1 MAVKKFFLVQ
11 LLLFLF
17 FFSKAQDGDFY
28 LTHYSPTG
36 SRVDNV
42 NFDIVQDHRG
52 IICIANRAGILTFD
66 GRNWDFS
73 KTPSAIFS
81 LAISSSNVIYAGGRS
96 GFGRLSRDANYNL
109 SYVSLSGQV
118 PEAKDIFTILIQE
131 GTLYAINESHIFLYN
146 IESGSIQKI
155 SPRYSGKLVNLLSLE
170 GKVYALT
177 TNSGMQ
183 LIDGTKLVSPASRAL
198 RDLEPGFVCEGPNGK
213 GYLIG
218 DTDHELFLYRQNKL
232 KPLKINNDQGYLAES
247 GIQKGIWFS
256 DSLAAIS
263 TLKGG
268 VVFIDPLKGEIREI
282 INYQTGLPDNE
293 IFALAID
300 QNLGIWAAHAV
311 GLTRISPTFPFKNF
325 NRYPGLQ
332 GKMLSARDHRGKLY
346 VGTSLGVYHLDE
358 IRNYNETVHY
368 VKMPGSSE
376 KEPEI
381 TAEEEVN
388 DKSGG
393 IFSFLKRGRDKKDTD
408 LKPAEKQ
415 ERKTAPVYKAQ
426 IEREL
431 QSIKYRYK
439 KIEGIESKTFQFASA
454 DDRLFCGG
462 LDGLFEITDGK
473 AISISRLPVRYF
485 YVSEIQGKIFTSTY
499 TDELKVFDYRAES
512 LPEVEVFGDYKDYVQ
527 HIFEDKH
534 NRIWFCSTND
544 LYWIKLKGGQI
555 TEMDEYHIENP
566 YFYET
571 YGTAS
576 GDSIL
581 FINESGIFTIQEG
594 KNALQKVRSA
604 ANIDRYLVGADG
616 KVWVHVD
623 QRWSTLVPEK
633 ISDKLN
639 LLSLFKNINYIA
651 TDDRKEDYW
660 VITDNNDLYK
670 LANPAL
676 NTISNGYKL
685 YLKDIKTNSEI
696 LPPAPKLVFEQQ
708 NSNLIFEFVQPEYSG
723 VLDIQY
729 SYKLD
734 GLNDQWSE
742 WSSNYNEINFPYL
755 PEGEYVLK
763 VKSRNTLG
771 AINEAAPVAF
781 KVIPPY
787 WKRAWFY
794 ALEFLAMALLLFISV
809 KLKKLD
815 TKYHLVSR
823 LLAVLTLIIIIEF
836 IQTVAENEFGSSSSP
851 VLDFIMQVLIAL
863 IILPFEGILRKYIFK
878 GNEVKVSDIIKIR
891 NKQVNPKTK

>member
-1 MAVKKFFLVQ
+1 MKKFFLVQ

-17 FFSKAQDGDFY
+17 IFCKAQDGDFY

-42 NFDIVQDHRG
+42 NFDILQDHRG

-81 LAISSSNVIYAGGRS
+81 LTVSKSNVIYAGGRS
-96 GFGRLSRDANYNL
+96 GFGRLSRDANFNL
-109 SYVSLSGQV
+109 SYVSLSDKM
-118 PEAKDIFTILIQE
+118 PEAKDIFSVLIQ
-131 GTLYAINESHIFLYN
+131 GDTLYAINESHIFIYN
-146 IESGSIQKI
+146 IETGTSLKI
-155 SPRYSGKLVNLLSLE
+155 SPRYSGKIVNLLSFE
-170 GKVYALT
+170 SQIYVTT

-183 LIDGTKLVSPASRAL
+183 LIEGTKLISPPNKAL
-198 RDLEPGFVCEGPNGK
+198 KDLEPGFICVGPEGKN
-213 GYLIG
+213 YLIS
-218 DTDHELFLYRQNKL
+218 TVDHKLYLYRQRRL
-232 KPLKINNDQGYLAES
+232 QPVKISNDQGYLAES

-268 VVFIDPLKGEIREI
+268 VVFIDPVKGEIKEI

-300 QNLGIWAAHAV
+300 RNLGIWAAHAV

-332 GKMLSARDHRGKLY
+332 GKMLSTRNHRGKLY
-346 VGTSLGVYHLDE
+346 VGTSLGVYYLDE
-358 IRNYNETVHY
+358 VRNYNETIHY
-368 VKMPGSSE
+368 VRV
-376 KEPEI
+376 PESP
-381 TAEEEVN
+381 EEEVKATEVEE
-388 DKSGG
+388 DSEGKGRG
-393 IFSFLKRGRDKKDTD
+393 IFSFLKRGK
-408 LKPAEKQ
+408 EKNDPDIRPSGKS
-415 ERKTAPVYKAQ
+415 ENEKTPVYKTR
-426 IEREL
+426 IEQEL

-439 KIEGIESKTFQFASA
+439 KIEGIESKVFQFFSSGK
-454 DDRLFCGG
+454 RLFCGG
-462 LDGLFEITDGK
+462 LDGLFEITGGK
-473 AISISRLPVRYF
+473 AIPISRLPIRYF
-485 YVSEIQGKIFTSTY
+485 YVSPSQGKIFASTY
-499 TDELKVFDYRAES
+499 TDELKVFNYKAEGY
-512 LPEVEVFGDYKDYVQ
+512 PELEIFGDYKDYVQ

-544 LYWIKLKGGQI
+544 LYWIKLKGSQI

-571 YGTAS
+571 YGAAS

-581 FINESGIFTIQEG
+581 FINESGVYTTRDGDKSLKKI
-594 KNALQKVRSA
+594 RST
-604 ANIDRYLVGADG
+604 ANMDRYLAGADG
-616 KVWVHVD
+616 KVWIHAG
-623 QRWSTLVPEK
+623 QRWSTLVPEE

-651 TDDRKEDYW
+651 TDDRGEDYW

-670 LANPAL
+670 LSNPAL
-676 NTISNGYKL
+676 STISNGYEI
-685 YLKDIKTNSEI
+685 YLKDIRTTSEI
-696 LPPAPKLVFEQQ
+696 LSPAPKLVFDQQ
-708 NSNLIFEFVQPEYSG
+708 NGNLIFEFVQPEYSG

-729 SYKLD
+729 SYKLE

-755 PEGEYVLK
+755 PEGEYILK

-771 AINEAAPVAF
+771 NINEAAPVAF

-794 ALEFLAMALLLFISV
+794 ALEFLTLALLLFISV
-809 KLKKLD
+809 RLKKLD

-863 IILPFEGILRKYIFK
+863 IILPFEGVLRKYIFK
-878 GNEVKVSDIIKIR
+878 GNEVKVSDLIKIR